1 MMYYIYLV
9 VRDGMNTDLFIFSFG
24 VCLNRFTSS
33 SSSGSSSKA

>member
-33 SSSGSSSKA
+33 GSSSKA